1 MARHPQPQGTA
12 QKVLSRRI
20 LVTVKRDM
28 TDIIPRVIWQH
39 ELPIL
44 EELFGDGNV
53 TQVDATTMDEG
64 YEGTPRPDLL
74 PYNKTMDRVPK
85 PSTTVGIGHAFIGN
99 HEGEYERMAAVYGKH
114 PKQDI
119 LMVEKIYG
127 RFQEGKFTRVLGEAT
142 LDDLP
147 DTQLRGLVLDYG
159 YAPEPHKDAGPDEK
173 NEAWKKRKAL
183 MAADREALVKIAEEV
198 GVEIG

>member
-1 MARHPQPQGTA
+1 MARHPQPQGTTE
-12 QKVLSRRI
+12 KVLSRRI
-20 LVTVKRDM
+20 LVNVKRDM
-28 TDIIPRVIWQH
+28 TAVIPKVIWHH

-44 EELFGDGNV
+44 QELFEDV
-53 TQVDATTMDEG
+53 KEVDAGTMDEG
-64 YEGTPRPDLL
+64 YEGTPRADLL

-85 PSTTVGIGHAFIGN
+85 PSSTVGIGHAFIGN
-99 HEGEYERMAAVYGKH
+99 PESEYDRLAAVYGKH
-114 PKQDI
+114 PEVNV

-127 RFQEGKFTRVLGEAT
+127 RFQDGKFSRLLGSPS
-142 LDDLP
+142 LSDLP
-147 DTQLRGLVLDYG
+147 ETQLRALILDYG

-183 MAADREALVKIAEEV
+183 QAADHATLIKIAEEV